1 MSAGRFTQTKYQ
13 SSELKIGEDAAIMP
27 IKLQPE
33 TPLFAAGV
41 ANTAPTGTTNL
52 GLFAHVSKNRN
63 AYGVSP
69 RKVTIAWAL
78 DADGNPDP
86 PDGYSGDNIQIPV
99 LTPAAYTA
107 YTPGTTGNY
116 LGKSVVI
123 VSRTPEVIR

>member
-1 MSAGRFTQTKYQ
+1 MSAGKFTQTKYQ
-13 SSELKIGEDAAIMP
+13 SSELTIGEDPAIMP

-41 ANTAPTGTTNL
+41 ANTAPTAATNL

-69 RKVTIAWAL
+69 RKVTLAWSL
-78 DADGNPDP
+78 DANGVPDA
-86 PDGYSGDNIQIPV
+86 PDGYSGDNVTVPV

-116 LGKSVVI
+116 LGKSVVV
-123 VSRTPEVIR
+123 VSRSPEVIR